1 MLYFKPFFNF
11 IRIVFVFFQATEVPT
26 PSLSNSL
33 AIQNQATAPS
43 SAGSAINDLE
53 LEQHEPSNET
63 KGNEKPLER
72 TNPMIKH
79 WAQVEPTYDKEP
91 RNSDMATIEGPR
103 QHELDDVKF

>member
-1 MLYFKPFFNF
+1 M
-11 IRIVFVFFQATEVPT
+11 FVFFQATEVPT
-26 PSLSNSL
+26 PSLSNSW

-53 LEQHEPSNET
+53 LEEHEPSNET

-79 WAQVEPTYDKEP
+79 WAQVEPTYDKGP
-91 RNSDMATIEGPR
+91 RNSDMATIEGPC